1 MIKCGHHMR
10 RGLWGEFA
18 VVTARDLANKILHL
32 PICEPIG
39 RSDINPR
46 GGPGAN
52 PLRQHRIGQIRHA
65 HPIFGL
71 ETMGLLTRIQIL
83 PKTLNLI
90 AEPLA
95 GTKDLTLTT
104 SRLCTLC
111 CVNFP
116 CASEQASVLDHGATR
131 PVQGPLTLHANMRC
145 AGVHRR
151 QAAPI

>member
-1 MIKCGHHMR
+1 MR

-18 VVTARDLANKILHL
+18 EVTARHLANKILHL

-46 GGPGAN
+46 GGPSAN

-71 ETMGLLTRIQIL
+71 ETMGLLARIQIL
-83 PKTLNLI
+83 PKTFNLI

-95 GTKDLTLTT
+95 GTKYLTRMELGDRDACVSAPSGNHILSNQHRILDVRGVFRQIRP
-104 SRLCTLC
+104 SRTELHKSCLI
-111 CVNFP
+111 
-116 CASEQASVLDHGATR
+116 AHIMGR
-131 PVQGPLTLHANMRC
+131 PKLL
-145 AGVHRR
+145 
-151 QAAPI
+151 